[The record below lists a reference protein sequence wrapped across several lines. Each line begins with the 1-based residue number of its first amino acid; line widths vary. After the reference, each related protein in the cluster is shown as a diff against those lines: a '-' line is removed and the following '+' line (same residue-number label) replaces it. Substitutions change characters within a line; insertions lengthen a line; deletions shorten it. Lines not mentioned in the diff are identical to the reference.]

1 MKRSDHLSKDLL
13 ARAVDDEL
21 SAVEALL
28 VESHLPV
35 CETCRKAHRQLRS
48 LSFRLESMVAASVPN
63 RYGEERE
70 ALVQALEARESK
82 VAAAP
87 ARKIFRQFGWGMAI
101 AAALTIGILVSPQWL
116 HSAKTGITQT
126 RNGTLESSA
135 TFEINGETF
144 VALPYSNPDLPLPAP
159 HIVQME
165 VPVSS
170 LAQAGLVFEPVSDEV
185 STSDRSVL
193 ADVLLGMDGQPVGVH
208 VITAE

>member
-13 ARAVDDEL
+13 VRAVDDEL

-48 LSFRLESMVAASVPN
+48 LSFRIESMVGASVPN
-63 RYGEERE
+63 RYGDERE

-82 VAAAP
+82 IAAPP
-87 ARKIFRQFGWGMAI
+87 ARKVFRQFGWGMAI
-101 AAALTIGILVSPQWL
+101 AAALAIGILLSPEWL
-116 HSAKTGITQT
+116 HRARTGNIQSRNATSEASAV
-126 RNGTLESSA
+126 
-135 TFEINGETF
+135 FEVNGETF

-159 HIVQME
+159 RIVQME

-170 LAQAGLVFEPVSDEV
+170 LAQAGVVFEPVSEEIAA
-185 STSDRSVL
+185 SDRSVL